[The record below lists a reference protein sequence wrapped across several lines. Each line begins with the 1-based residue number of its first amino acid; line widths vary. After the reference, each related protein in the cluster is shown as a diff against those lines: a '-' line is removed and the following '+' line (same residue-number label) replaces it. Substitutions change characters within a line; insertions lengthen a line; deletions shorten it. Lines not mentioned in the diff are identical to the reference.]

1 MTTHVILAG
10 ATGWAGSALARGVAA
25 APDLALVAAVA
36 RKAAGRALGDALG
49 DPSPSLGAPVFAR
62 ATDAIAHAKADVF
75 VEYTL
80 PDTARANVLAAL
92 EAGLHV
98 VIGTSGLGD
107 DDFAVIDARAREG
120 GRAVLACGNFAL
132 TAVLL
137 QRFAEEAAKWIA
149 SFEVIDYGKLHKP
162 DAPSGTARE
171 LAARLAAVR
180 SPDIGV
186 ALDAISGPRE
196 ARGASVAGVQ
206 VHSMRLPGFVSSVE
220 AVFGQDGE
228 RLHLRHESTGSAA
241 PYVSGALLAIR
252 RVASLPAGLHRG
264 LDRVMT

>member
-1 MTTHVILAG
+1 MIRVIVAG
-10 ATGWAGSALARGVAA
+10 ATGWAGSALARGVAGA
-25 APDLALVAAVA
+25 ADLQLVAAVA
-36 RKAAGRALGDALG
+36 RKAAGRSLGDALG
-49 DPSPSLGAPVFAR
+49 DPSIGATVFATAR
-62 ATDAIAHAKADVF
+62 EALAHAADVF

-80 PDTARANVLAAL
+80 PDTARANVMAAL

-107 DDFAVIDARAREG
+107 DDLAAIDRTARDRA
-120 GRAVLACGNFAL
+120 RAVLACGNFAL

-137 QRFAEEAAKWIA
+137 QRFAEEAATWIA

-186 ALDAISGPRE
+186 ALDAVSGPRE
-196 ARGASVAGVQ
+196 ARGASIAGVQ

-220 AVFGQDGE
+220 VVFGQDGE

-241 PYVSGALLAIR
+241 PYVAGGLLAIR
-252 RVASLPAGLHRG
+252 RVASLPAGVHRG
-264 LDRVMT
+264 LDRVLDL